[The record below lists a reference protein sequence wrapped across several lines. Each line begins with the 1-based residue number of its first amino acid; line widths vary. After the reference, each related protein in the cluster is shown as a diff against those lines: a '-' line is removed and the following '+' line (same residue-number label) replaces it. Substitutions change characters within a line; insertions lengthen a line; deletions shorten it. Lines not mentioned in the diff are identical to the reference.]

1 MKKSVKEQ
9 NKRKPGETEIA
20 PGAKKPNAGKVI
32 RLDDLA
38 PPKGVKGGGK
48 TFFGGK

>member
-1 MKKSVKEQ
+1 VKEQ
-9 NKRKPGETEIA
+9 NKRKPGETNTP
-20 PGAKKPNAGKVI
+20 PGDKKPDAAKVI